1 MELSFKNKV
10 NSHVY
15 VKKKKKKSTVVILGV
30 GFCLAPCLLSCTR
43 SLGLTT

>member
-1 MELSFKNKV
+1 MELSFKNKL

-15 VKKKKKKSTVVILGV
+15 VKKKNNNTVVILGV

-43 SLGLTT
+43 SLGLPT